1 MQVSSIFYTVIIA
14 RVEERLRQR
23 VIDDA
28 KIRGISMGEIAIFYA
43 IRIGFNFDRV
53 FALIFDGGNDA
64 VIRARV

>member
-28 KIRGISMGEIAIFYA
+28 KIRGISMGEIAILCA
-43 IRIGFNFDRV
+43 IRIGF
-53 FALIFDGGNDA
+53 
-64 VIRARV
+64 